1 MNSLILQK
9 EEEEDIKEEII
20 IIVDEYLETNIRK
33 YSSPEFYDKMGEEII
48 DYIKKTYFF
57 EEKEEEDD
65 DILDEYLN
73 DFILNTIDDLL
84 SFYHIPKR
92 QLFIAENI
100 HRNIDE
106 ITDNVRELEII
117 NQSQPKQRT
126 SEWYQYRYNR
136 FSASSIWK
144 LLSTPSQYNSLILEK
159 CKKPAENLE
168 YPTTNYNNPRNW
180 GIKYEPLSIMIYEDK
195 YPNTIVKTDY
205 GCIPHPI
212 YSFIAASPDG
222 INISP
227 NCIEKYGRMVEVKNI
242 YNRDIT
248 GIPLEEYWIQMQIQ
262 METCGLDVCDF
273 LETRFKEYSGEEAFY
288 SDISPEYKG
297 VILFLLG
304 KDSGL
309 GGYTDHRFEYMPLY
323 VNLEKKHV
331 DKWIQEI
338 REKVSDTHLVY
349 EIIYWYLDEYSC
361 VVVERNRPWFET
373 VLPIFEEAW
382 NIVLSERKHGY
393 KHRAPISRVKN
404 SSFGNS
410 GTTTTTIRKSVDT
423 FCLVVKKLE

>member
-1 MNSLILQK
+1 MNSLVLQEEFRP
-9 EEEEDIKEEII
+9 EEEEEEII
-20 IIVDEYLETNIRK
+20 IIVDEYLETNLKK
-33 YSSPEFYDKMGEEII
+33 YSSPEFYEKMREEIS

-57 EEKEEEDD
+57 EEEEEE
-65 DILDEYLN
+65 INEFLN
-73 DFILNTIDDLL
+73 DFICDIIDDLL
-84 SFYHIPKR
+84 LFYHIPKR
-92 QLFIAENI
+92 QLFVAENI

-106 ITDNVRELEII
+106 ITDNLRELDII

-144 LLSTPSQYNSLILEK
+144 ILSTPAQYNSLILEK

-180 GIKYEPLSIMIYEDK
+180 GIKYEPVSIMIYEDK
-195 YPNTIVKTDY
+195 YPTTIVKTDY

-227 NCIEKYGRMVEVKNI
+227 NCMEKYGRMVEVKNI

-262 METCGLDVCDF
+262 METCGLNVCDF
-273 LETRFKEYSGEEAFY
+273 LETRFKEYSGEDEFY

-304 KDSGL
+304 KSGDL
-309 GGYTDHRFEYMPLY
+309 EGVSADHRFEYMPLY

-338 REKVSDTHLVY
+338 REKVSETHLVY

-382 NIVLSERKHGY
+382 NIVISERKHGH
-393 KHRAPISRVKN
+393 KHREPVSRGIK
-404 SSFGNS
+404 SSS
-410 GTTTTTIRKSVDT
+410 SSSSSKKMADT
-423 FCLVVKKLE
+423 FFVVKLE

>member
-1 MNSLILQK
+1 MLTNASDDEIDDI
-9 EEEEDIKEEII
+9 EDEII
-20 IIVDEYLETNIRK
+20 LIIDEYLENNIQK
-33 YSSPEFYDKMGEEII
+33 YSSPEFLDKMREDIS
-48 DYIKKTYFF
+48 DFIKKMFFSSSPSLPSSPF
-57 EEKEEEDD
+57 EENDEDLEE
-65 DILDEYLN
+65 
-73 DFILNTIDDLL
+73 FILNTIDDIL

-92 QLFIAENI
+92 QVFFVEDFERNKEEFERNKNI
-100 HRNIDE
+100 NIILHSLEE
-106 ITDNVRELEII
+106 INA
-117 NQSQPKQRT
+117 SQPKQRT
-126 SEWYQYRYNR
+126 TEWYNYRYNR

-144 LLSTPSQYNSLILEK
+144 VLSTPAQYNSLILEK

-195 YPNTIVKTDY
+195 HPTTIVKTDY
-205 GCIPHPI
+205 GCIPHPT

-222 INISP
+222 INVSP
-227 NCIEKYGRMVEVKNI
+227 NCPEKYGRMVEVKNI

-304 KDSGL
+304 KDGL
-309 GGYTDHRFEYMPLY
+309 GVNNRFEYMPMY

-331 DKWIQEI
+331 EKWIQEI

-361 VVVERNRPWFET
+361 VVVERNRPWFEV

-382 NIVLSERKHGY
+382 NIVISERKHGY
-393 KHRAPISRVKN
+393 KHREPVSRGVK
-404 SSFGNS
+404 SSS
-410 GTTTTTIRKSVDT
+410 SSSKKMVDT
-423 FCLVVKKLE
+423 FCVVKLE

>member
-1 MNSLILQK
+1 MYDDETDDI
-9 EEEEDIKEEII
+9 EDEII
-20 IIVDEYLETNIRK
+20 IIIDEYLENHIQK
-33 YSSPEFYDKMGEEII
+33 YSSPEFLDKMREDIL
-48 DYIKKTYFF
+48 DFIKKTYFSDDEDL
-57 EEKEEEDD
+57 EE
-65 DILDEYLN
+65 
-73 DFILNTIDDLL
+73 FILNTIDDIL

-92 QLFIAENI
+92 QVYFLEEFERNKNEDISNFSVSNYPVSNFSVSNSLKTLEEINI
-100 HRNIDE
+100 
-106 ITDNVRELEII
+106 L
-117 NQSQPKQRT
+117 QPKQRT
-126 SEWYQYRYNR
+126 TEWYNYRYNR

-159 CKKPAENLE
+159 CKKPTENSE

-195 YPNTIVKTDY
+195 YPTTIVKTDY
-205 GCIPHPI
+205 GCIPHPT
-212 YSFIAASPDG
+212 YPFIAASPDG

-227 NCIEKYGRMVEVKNI
+227 NCSEKYGRMVEVKNI

-304 KDSGL
+304 KSGVA
-309 GGYTDHRFEYMPLY
+309 DHRFEYMPLY
-323 VNLEKKHV
+323 VNLEKKYV

-338 REKVSDTHLVY
+338 RKKVSDTHLVY
-349 EIIYWYLDEYSC
+349 ETIYWYLDEYSC
-361 VVVERNRPWFET
+361 VVVERNRPWFEA

-382 NIVLSERKHGY
+382 NIVISERKHGY
-393 KHRAPISRVKN
+393 KHREPVSRVKSFD
-404 SSFGNS
+404 SSS
-410 GTTTTTIRKSVDT
+410 KKMADT
-423 FCLVVKKLE
+423 FCVVKLE

>member
-1 MNSLILQK
+1 MSLTEKTEKNDL
-9 EEEEDIKEEII
+9 EELEFKEEII
-20 IIVDEYLETNIRK
+20 IIMEEYLENNLKK
-33 YSSPEFYDKMGEEII
+33 YSSPEFHEKMREDIIDFIKKIYFLENNNDFFDEEII
-48 DYIKKTYFF
+48 DFLI
-57 EEKEEEDD
+57 ED
-65 DILDEYLN
+65 I
-73 DFILNTIDDLL
+73 L

-92 QLFIAENI
+92 QVFFVEDKDRIEENK
-100 HRNIDE
+100 NLLS
-106 ITDNVRELEII
+106 NSLRELDKI
-117 NQSQPKQRT
+117 NQLQPKQRT
-126 SEWYQYRYNR
+126 TEWYNYRYNR

-144 LLSTPSQYNSLILEK
+144 LLSTPAQYNSLILEK
-159 CKKPAENLE
+159 CKKPTTENLE
-168 YPTTNYNNPRNW
+168 QPTTNYNNPRNW

-195 YPNTIVKTDY
+195 HPTTIVKNDY

-227 NCIEKYGRMVEVKNI
+227 ECPEKYGRMVEVKNI
-242 YNRDIT
+242 YNREIT

-273 LETRFKEYSGEEAFY
+273 LETRFKEYSCEQDFY
-288 SDISPEYKG
+288 IDNSPEYKG

-304 KDSGL
+304 KEGISGSSE
-309 GGYTDHRFEYMPLY
+309 HRFEYMPLY

-331 DKWIQEI
+331 DKWIREI

-361 VVVERNRPWFET
+361 VVVERNRPWFES

-382 NIVLSERKHGY
+382 TIVISERKHGY
-393 KHRAPISRVKN
+393 KHREPMSRNKN
-404 SSFGNS
+404 SVSTS
-410 GTTTTTIRKSVDT
+410 STTTKKIVDKI
-423 FCLVVKKLE
+423 CVVKLE